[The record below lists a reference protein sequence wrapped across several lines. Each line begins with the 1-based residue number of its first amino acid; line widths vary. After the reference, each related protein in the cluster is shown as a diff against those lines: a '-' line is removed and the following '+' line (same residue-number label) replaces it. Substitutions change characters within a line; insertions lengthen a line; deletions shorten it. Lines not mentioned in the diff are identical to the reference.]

1 MCYYMGRR
9 VTRAEYDELVSF
21 AKKVAFLNEE
31 LAIYKGFDHNDIPVL
46 RYVPGTKEIEKLT
59 MEWGFL
65 PPKVKSTEAIKN
77 FRFGYKNAE
86 GKYIP
91 GFTTLNATSEEL
103 LGKPLFKQ
111 AALKRRILVPF
122 EIFYEWRHVQVVGKS
137 GKLLKTPEKFPYML
151 EMRDKTEPHYF
162 AGIYNETYN
171 EETGVTTNTFAIT
184 TTDANSLMR
193 QIHNSKNRMPTI
205 LPPRIAEMW
214 LDPNLDDNGILDV
227 ANYQLASAELKAT
240 PLHQEFLKNPD
251 PHACVKDPRVSELI
265 EA

>member
-9 VTRAEYDELVSF
+9 VTRAEYNELVAF
-21 AKKVAFLNEE
+21 AKKIAFLNEG

-46 RYVPGTKEIEKLT
+46 RYIPGTKDFEKVN
-59 MEWGFL
+59 MQWGFL
-65 PPKVKSTEAIKN
+65 PSKVKNDEAIKR
-77 FRFGYKNAE
+77 FRFGYKADN
-86 GKYIP
+86 GKWIP
-91 GFTTLNATSEEL
+91 GYTTLNATSEEL
-103 LGKPLFKQ
+103 LNKMFKY
-111 AALKRRILVPF
+111 AALHRRILVPF
-122 EIFYEWRHVQVVGKS
+122 EIFYEWRHVQVVGVS

-151 EMRDKTEPHYF
+151 EMRDKSEPHYF
-162 AGIYNETYN
+162 AGIYNETFN

-214 LDPNLDDNGILDV
+214 LDPTLNENGILDV
-227 ANYQLASAELKAT
+227 ANYQIASAELKAT
-240 PLHQEFLKNPD
+240 PLDQEFLKNDD
-251 PHACVKDPRVSELI
+251 PHKCVKDPRVDELV